1 MTTKINENAVIL
13 ELSRRVKENQ
23 NGVLNYLKAAGIQV
37 GESGIKLQHL
47 NQLQSL
53 NPAKFDEMLYFLYPE
68 MKQYANADEPAEVTT
83 NDGNKWSAG
92 DWTGMVGT
100 VLNGAIGI
108 LGGLNING
116 SADAKAQAE
125 MLNYMAQ
132 QQSAEKEKKQMRTTI
147 IIVCVGFL
155 VITIAGVLIFKN
167 RR

>member
-1 MTTKINENAVIL
+1 MVKVINENAVIL
-13 ELSRRVKENQ
+13 ELGRRVKEKE
-23 NGVLNYLKAAGIQV
+23 NGVRGFLETAGIHV
-37 GESGIKLQHL
+37 NGEITLEHL
-47 NQLQSL
+47 NALQEI
-53 NPAKFDEMLYFLYPE
+53 NRDAFNKMLYFLYPE
-68 MKQYANADEPAEVTT
+68 MEQYANADDPAEVATQ
-83 NDGNKWSAG
+83 DGNKWSAG

-147 IIVCVGFL
+147 IIVCVGFI

>member
-1 MTTKINENAVIL
+1 MANKINENAIIL
-13 ELSRRVKENQ
+13 ELSRRVKESE
-23 NGVLNYLKAAGIQV
+23 NGVLNYLKSAGIQV
-37 GESGIKLQHL
+37 DGVIKLQHL
-47 NQLQSL
+47 NQLQNL
-53 NPAKFDEMLYFLYPE
+53 NPSKFDEMLRFLYPE
-68 MKQYANADEPAEVTT
+68 MKQYANADEPAEVATQ
-83 NDGNKWSAG
+83 DGNKWSAG

-147 IIVCVGFL
+147 IIVCVGFI

-167 RR
+167 KR